1 MVSKILRVILVRLLK
16 QIVRTILVVV
26 LLLTASRFVHAEVLD
41 VQLVQFGTFRKTVA
55 QGEIEAPGSVQGK
68 AHAVQDAV
76 LDEQG
81 SEVRVSQGTS
91 FGILVKFIGEP
102 EGAIVPCTAKLLH
115 PKFTDPESGRASEV
129 EEWPCFGTI
138 GRDGYIGYTFDN
150 DWELVP
156 GQWTLQLFVGSK
168 KKIEKTFKI
177 TLVPSI

>member
-1 MVSKILRVILVRLLK
+1 MFVRLLK
-16 QIVRTILVVV
+16 QSVRIILVGV
-26 LLLTASRFVHAEVLD
+26 LLFAASRFVHAEVLD

-81 SEVRVSQGTS
+81 SEIRVSQGTS
-91 FGILVKFIGEP
+91 FGILVKFIGGH

-115 PKFTDPESGRASEV
+115 PKFTDPESGRTSEV
-129 EEWPCFGTI
+129 EEWPCFGTT
-138 GRDGYIGYTFDN
+138 GRNGYIGYTFDN

-156 GQWTLQLFVGSK
+156 GQWTLQLFMESK
-168 KKIEKTFKI
+168 KKIEKSFKI
-177 TLVPSI
+177 TVVPSV